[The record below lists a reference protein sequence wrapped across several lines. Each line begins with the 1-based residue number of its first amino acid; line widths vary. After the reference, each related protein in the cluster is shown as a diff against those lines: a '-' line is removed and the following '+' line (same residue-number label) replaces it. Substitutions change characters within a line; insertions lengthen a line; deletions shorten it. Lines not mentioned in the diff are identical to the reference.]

1 MMRIVFRIFA
11 DSMNHF
17 IMKNLVKVILFT
29 LTGLLLFASMFQKA
43 THAWDFKKL
52 NGVEVPIPQPSLTFQ
67 NCRDGSFQERT
78 EGYLKQNFG
87 FREPLVR
94 LYNQYLWDCYQKTPV
109 GAGILTFGKDG
120 WLYEPWVVADYYQ
133 IQFRNYAY
141 DSAQMASMLTEEA
154 HRVLQLQQ
162 LLEPYGT
169 RLFVCQVPAKDLICP
184 EHLPE
189 NQDKRFDDEPK
200 ISARFFNEEKYT
212 QLGVNHLNLEQW
224 FLQMKDTADFP
235 LFPKTGTHW
244 SYYASLFAADT
255 LIRYMEHLG
264 DINMKNIVIGP
275 RTLDKANNSDDDL
288 ESLLN
293 LIRPLPNSQYY
304 YANVSIEE
312 DTAAVMPKLITVGD
326 SFWWNISNQIPM
338 NSIFSSSPYWYYN
351 STIYFDDNYSSVNE
365 VNLAEQLLSADFI
378 MLFYSATQQY
388 KLNNDFTKDAMIALC
403 YDPEEIASVRTTL
416 EQLIRSDSSWME
428 KLKDKAASQYK
439 TLDETVNNEVKWLI
453 NNNLGKYFPALN
465 DSLPTKRSR
474 CVDAY
479 FNVDSLTFIEQ
490 EVEKVIQQIK
500 GDEKQMEDIN
510 QKALKY
516 GKTLEQALYDDAL
529 WVVNYKLEQGIL
541 QIPSRSRK
549 KLMSWEES
557 K

>member
-1 MMRIVFRIFA
+1 
-11 DSMNHF
+11 MNNRT
-17 IMKNLVKVILFT
+17 KTILFA
-29 LTGLLLFASMFQKA
+29 LTAALLFASMLRNWFNLPKFRALQGVIVEQPKP
-43 THAWDFKKL
+43 KL
-52 NGVEVPIPQPSLTFQ
+52 SFENYRNGSY
-67 NCRDGSFQERT
+67 QEQS
-78 EGYLKQNFG
+78 ELYLKQHFG
-87 FREPLVR
+87 YREPLIR

-133 IQFRNYAY
+133 IQFHNYAY
-141 DSAQMASMLTEEA
+141 DSAQMASMLSEEA

-189 NQDKRFDDEPK
+189 NQDTRFDDEPK
-200 ISARFFNEEKYT
+200 ISARFFNEDEYT
-212 QLGVNHLNLEQW
+212 QLGINHLNLEEY

-235 LFPKTGTHW
+235 LFPMTGTHW

-264 DINMKNIVIGP
+264 DLNLKNIVIGP
-275 RTLDKANNSDDDL
+275 RTLDKARTPDKDL

-304 YANVSIEE
+304 YADVDIEE
-312 DTAAVMPKLITVGD
+312 DTTAVMPKLITIGD
-326 SFWWNISNQIPM
+326 SFWWNISNQVSL

-351 STIYFDDNYSSVNE
+351 STIHFDDTYHSVKE

-378 MLFYSATQQY
+378 MLFYSSTQQY
-388 KLNNDFTKDAMIALC
+388 KLNNDFTKDALIALC
-403 YDPEEIASVRTTL
+403 YDPEEIELVRATL
-416 EQLIRSDSSWME
+416 EQKIRSDSSWME
-428 KLKDKAASQYK
+428 KLKDRAATQYK
-439 TLDETVNNEVKWLI
+439 TLDETVDHEVRWLI
-453 NNNLGKYFPALN
+453 NSNPGKYFPALN
-465 DSLPTKRSR
+465 DTLPTKRSR
-474 CVDAY
+474 CVDEY
-479 FNVDSLTFIEQ
+479 FNADSLAFIEQ
-490 EVEKVIQQIK
+490 EVDKVIQLIK
-500 GDEKQMEDIN
+500 GDEKQLESVKE
-510 QKALKY
+510 KALKY

-529 WVVNYKLEQGIL
+529 WVVNYKLEHGTL